1 MLTFESEPDRA
12 GTVSFA
18 DTGEDISVVL
28 RQGRKPGV
36 PKVSDSSSW
45 ASGCASFTFS
55 LAAGDR
61 TATSATAFVHAGDP
75 MLKWL
80 HRPSGLPPEMGDRA
94 GHEELWRGRLPV
106 QLQLPDRRFAEAFQA
121 QLVYL
126 AMSTVDSEPRI
137 SPVSYPLWWL
147 RDGAYVVQALEKG
160 GFGAWADRA
169 VRAVASREPFG
180 GFGAE
185 GDGPSQLIWLMS
197 EHYLMNSDLR
207 FLKDVYPHIERNAD
221 LIIKMCHTDRPIF
234 GNTEFRTPGML
245 LSPQADLMCEP
256 ATEGLIVGRMD
267 HHFPLFWVNGWAY
280 LALVRAALC
289 AEAVGVSSERYVRE
303 ALEVRVAMNRC
314 KEERFGENDR
324 DIGSAL
330 WPTGWVEAGDLVI
343 RERFRQFWDTTRC
356 PGGVYVPE
364 PEWTYFE
371 AAQAHNYMILGD
383 REKAWTSIEM
393 FLSQHTAQGLYT
405 YHEGVGDENTS
416 LQWQRARGWDRIG
429 YITPHGWTAAELF
442 LLLRDALI
450 RETAEGGLVIGEGV
464 PLEWMHDSFS
474 ARGLP
479 SHFGTVNVEYDARRR
494 SVTVE
499 TQREPVEIVSSLP
512 VEVKVVLTL

>member
-106 QLQLPDRRFAEAFQA
+106 QLQLPDRRFVEAFQA

-280 LALVRAALC
+280 LALVR
-289 AEAVGVSSERYVRE
+289 
-303 ALEVRVAMNRC
+303 RC
-314 KEERFGENDR
+314 YAPKLSV
-324 DIGSAL
+324 SAL
-330 WPTGWVEAGDLVI
+330 
-343 RERFRQFWDTTRC
+343 
-356 PGGVYVPE
+356 
-364 PEWTYFE
+364 
-371 AAQAHNYMILGD
+371 
-383 REKAWTSIEM
+383 S
-393 FLSQHTAQGLYT
+393 
-405 YHEGVGDENTS
+405 
-416 LQWQRARGWDRIG
+416 
-429 YITPHGWTAAELF
+429 
-442 LLLRDALI
+442 
-450 RETAEGGLVIGEGV
+450 
-464 PLEWMHDSFS
+464 
-474 ARGLP
+474 
-479 SHFGTVNVEYDARRR
+479 GTFARRSR
-494 SVTVE
+494 SA
-499 TQREPVEIVSSLP
+499 SL
-512 VEVKVVLTL
+512 